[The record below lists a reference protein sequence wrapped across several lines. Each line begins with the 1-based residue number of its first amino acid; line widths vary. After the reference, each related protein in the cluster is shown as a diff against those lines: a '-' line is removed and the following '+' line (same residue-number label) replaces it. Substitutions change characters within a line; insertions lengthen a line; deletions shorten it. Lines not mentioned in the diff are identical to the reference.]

1 MLLGG
6 LSKPLALNS
15 STKMEEDRECAYDTV
30 SGTQEAKSVVILQK
44 NSEI

>member
-15 STKMEEDRECAYDTV
+15 STKMEEGRECAYDTV